1 MIYLKAAFIT
11 ILVIAALLA
20 ISFLIAI
27 IWPIMII
34 AVVFF
39 GIVCILRGVS
49 PVDKSDKG
57 L

>member
-11 ILVIAALLA
+11 ALVIAALLA